1 MRSGKLN
8 TQKIVQITLYL
19 LCLCAA
25 GVIVGIYSYFLS
37 YLTLH
42 KLPISASTKAIE
54 AISSATILYTLTNA
68 ISTYFLDGRPFFAI
82 ISFGLDT
89 CLAGGFVA
97 IAVLTR
103 RSVSSCSGYLHT
115 PLGSGVD
122 YSTAPS
128 RQDRAGRVP
137 YLWFVCSLDKAVF
150 AVSIVG
156 IAILVTTAVLQL
168 LRSRRQHWKKVSD
181 RIAGES
187 IKA

>member
-1 MRSGKLN
+1 MRSGKLD
-8 TQKIVQITLYL
+8 TQRIVQTALYL

-54 AISSATILYTLTNA
+54 AISSTTVLYTLINA
-68 ISTYFLDGRPFFAI
+68 ISTFFLDGGSLLAI
-82 ISFGLDT
+82 LSFVLDT
-89 CLAGGFVA
+89 CFAGGFVA

-115 PLGSGVD
+115 PLGSGVS
-122 YSTAPS
+122 YGTPPS
-128 RQDRAGRVP
+128 RQDQAGKVP

-156 IAILVTTAVLQL
+156 IAILVTMAIMQL
-168 LRSRRQHWKKVSD
+168 LRFRRQHWKRSSD
-181 RIAGES
+181 HIAGDS
-187 IKA
+187 VKA

>member
-8 TQKIVQITLYL
+8 TQIIVQTTLYL

-25 GVIVGIYSYFLS
+25 GVIVGIYGYFIS
-37 YLTLH
+37 NLTLH

-54 AISSATILYTLTNA
+54 AISSVTVLYTLINA
-68 ISTYFLDGRPFFAI
+68 ISTCFLNGHPFFAVL
-82 ISFGLDT
+82 SFVLDT
-89 CLAGGFVA
+89 CFAGGFVA

-103 RSVSSCSGYLHT
+103 RSVSSCSGYLDT
-115 PLGSGVD
+115 PLGSGIS
-122 YSTAPS
+122 YGTPPS

-156 IAILVTTAVLQL
+156 IAISVTTAILQL
-168 LRSRRQHWKKVSD
+168 LRFRRQDWKKGSG
-181 RIAGES
+181 RTAGDS
-187 IKA
+187 GKA